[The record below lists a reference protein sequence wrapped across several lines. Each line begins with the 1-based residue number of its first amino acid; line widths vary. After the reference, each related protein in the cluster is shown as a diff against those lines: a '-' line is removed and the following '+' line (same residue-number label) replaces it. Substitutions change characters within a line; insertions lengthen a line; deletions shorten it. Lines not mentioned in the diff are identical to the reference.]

1 MLFKRISRAQPEV
14 VFLVAKNVSGS
25 TITAGYSCVFD
36 VGASVD
42 GVRVTQASADDLSA
56 YAGVAD
62 SDIANGDFGLL
73 QVYGYRA
80 SVRIYTSAGDSVTGD
95 LFGPTA
101 NQWGVLPGTTSGVG
115 KSFGFVCEGIT
126 NSAGS
131 SQFSTTAKAFIRAL

>member
-1 MLFKRISRAQPEV
+1 MLFKRISRASPEV
-14 VFLVAKNVSGS
+14 VFMVAKNVSGS

-36 VGASVD
+36 VGSSVD
-42 GVRVTQASADDLSA
+42 GVRVTQASTDDLSA

-62 SDIANGDFGLL
+62 SDIANDAFGLL

-95 LFGPTA
+95 MFGPTA
-101 NQWGVLPGTTSGVG
+101 DQWGVLPGTTDGT
-115 KSFGFVCEGIT
+115 KKTFGFICEAIT
-126 NSAGS
+126 NSAAS